1 MYGTL
6 QPLFL
11 KFAKYNRE
19 NKCNIAKV
27 MSTTTLTTKPGTNLI
42 QEEMEYCIAEI
53 QAIETELNAQ
63 FEVLG
68 EQIDTGF
75 KQIGELTKHGIQVAK
90 SIGRTFD
97 SEYAAI
103 GTTAMVFAGAAVFGA
118 IEKMNAARVHNA
130 ALDKMLKLK
139 KKLASE
145 KLAKTEKLAERATKV
160 QERIGQLVE
169 VEAEKTY
176 AKEDVENPLF
186 KLQLANM
193 QRIMNI
199 YRLSSY
205 SKILVDFLCSEYRAW
220 NIGKHC
226 SSKNRPTYF
235 DANSMIAKRLCP
247 NHNMECELSR
257 LEKNKNLLGADV
269 FIVTDIAL
277 LSPILCK
284 YGFDSN
290 NYDDEDEYSA
300 DIMKSLPKI
309 QSLCARKLLKK
320 NAAYKTYKRHM
331 FWFKYGQTTI
341 FLGITILLLSLVFFL
356 LSWLDWRAWIE
367 WTLGIIF
374 SLCACFISGY
384 ISYGNEMPKSI
395 AEKAHKKLKKQAGYV
410 KISRP
415 DFSKKNVV
423 WAGFTG
429 AIKGAI
435 SSFSD

>member
-19 NKCNIAKV
+19 HKCNIAKV
-27 MSTTTLTTKPGTNLI
+27 MSTTTLTTKPGTNLL

-176 AKEDVENPLF
+176 AKEDVEKPLF

-269 FIVTDIAL
+269 FIVTDIA
-277 LSPILCK
+277 
-284 YGFDSN
+284 
-290 NYDDEDEYSA
+290 
-300 DIMKSLPKI
+300 
-309 QSLCARKLLKK
+309 
-320 NAAYKTYKRHM
+320 
-331 FWFKYGQTTI
+331 
-341 FLGITILLLSLVFFL
+341 
-356 LSWLDWRAWIE
+356 
-367 WTLGIIF
+367 
-374 SLCACFISGY
+374 
-384 ISYGNEMPKSI
+384 
-395 AEKAHKKLKKQAGYV
+395 
-410 KISRP
+410 
-415 DFSKKNVV
+415 
-423 WAGFTG
+423 
-429 AIKGAI
+429 
-435 SSFSD
+435 